1 MLTSILC
8 FEGEKILQNDEFTRD
23 RSKAG
28 PQINK
33 ALNVSVIEGRETN
46 RDDFTISWAG
56 LL

>member
-1 MLTSILC
+1 MEY
-8 FEGEKILQNDEFTRD
+8 EGNLEPLDLR

-46 RDDFTISWAG
+46 RDDVTISWAG